1 MYSLPSTSKIRAP
14 LPRAMKRGVSPT
26 DPNARTGLLTP
37 PGISLRARSKSL
49 RERVVF
55 TRTEHT
61 ARFPPLL
68 AFALRL
74 LRLGQLRHRD
84 QLLARLEVHEAHALR
99 RAAHRRDA
107 GDARAQHLAAVG
119 DEHDLVVVDHLR
131 DAHDLP

>member
-1 MYSLPSTSKIRAP
+1 
-14 LPRAMKRGVSPT
+14 MKRGVSPT

-61 ARFPPLL
+61 ARSALLPLGL
-68 AFALRL
+68 GLLGRL
-74 LRLGQLRHRD
+74 LGLGQLRHRD

-99 RAAHRRDA
+99 RAAHGGDA
-107 GDARAQHLAAVG
+107 GDTRAQHLAAVG
-119 DEHDLVVVDHLR
+119 DEHDLVVVD
-131 DAHDLP
+131 DL